1 MQNPIEVSRTRYRAD
16 EDYIY
21 AVDPVARFD
30 QRRLASMVGYVAIGL
45 PIVLGIG
52 GLMLGGLTHGG
63 SPLGSFRASISGF
76 YYESVLLGDVMVGA
90 LAFIGTL
97 MLAYR
102 GWSRKVADL
111 ATGAGL
117 AAYLV
122 ALFPA
127 AGWFLVSGEDAIFVT
142 ASHILHAVA
151 AGVLFLILA
160 FFCFFVFTRVE
171 VHQTE
176 GEGVPASVKRARD
189 RIYRAA
195 GTLIL
200 LSIAA
205 IPLGGLLLEDR
216 ADTYRITFW
225 AETVALTAFGISW
238 LVQGRASNTR
248 LMDVRDRRDKA
259 VAKGKEAAAEAKD

>member
-1 MQNPIEVSRTRYRAD
+1 MQNPIEVSRARYRAD
-16 EDYIY
+16 ENYVY
-21 AVDPVARFD
+21 AEDPVARFD

-45 PIVLGIG
+45 PIVLG
-52 GLMLGGLTHGG
+52 LGGIALSKLT
-63 SPLGSFRASISGF
+63 LGEATLGTFRASISGF
-76 YYESVLLGDVMVGA
+76 YYESVLLGDIMVGA

-111 ATGAGL
+111 ATAAGL

-127 AGWFLVSGEDAIFVT
+127 DGWFLVPGEGPIFVT
-142 ASHILHAVA
+142 SAHILHAVA

-160 FFCFFVFTRVE
+160 FFCFFVFTKVE

-205 IPLGGLLLEDR
+205 IPLSGLLPDGI
-216 ADTYRITFW
+216 AQAYRITFW
-225 AETVALTAFGISW
+225 AETVAMTAFGISW
-238 LVQGRASNTR
+238 LVQGRASNTI
-248 LMDVRDRRDKA
+248 LLDVRDRRDKA
-259 VAKGKEAAAEAKD
+259 IAKGEEAAAEAKG

>member
-1 MQNPIEVSRTRYRAD
+1 MNNPIEIGRTRYRAD
-16 EDYIY
+16 EGYIY
-21 AVDPVARFD
+21 ARDPVARFD

-45 PIVLGIG
+45 PIVLGFG
-52 GLMLGGLTHGG
+52 GAALSWLK
-63 SPLGSFRASISGF
+63 LGSFRASISGF
-76 YYESVLLGDVMVGA
+76 YYESVLLGDIMVGA

-111 ATGAGL
+111 ATAAGL

-127 AGWFLVSGEDAIFVT
+127 DGWFVPPGEAAIFQP
-142 ASHILHAVA
+142 AAQILHAVA
-151 AGVLFLILA
+151 AGTLFLILA

-171 VHQTE
+171 AHQTE

-205 IPLGGLLLEDR
+205 IPLGGFL
-216 ADTYRITFW
+216 ADDLAQTYRITFW

-238 LVQGRASNTR
+238 LVQGRASSHI

-259 VAKGKEAAAEAKD
+259 IAKGEQAVAEDKD

>member
-1 MQNPIEVSRTRYRAD
+1 MQNPIEVGRARYRAD
-16 EDYIY
+16 EDYVY
-21 AVDPVARFD
+21 AADPVARFD

-52 GLMLGGLTHGG
+52 GAVLGWLK
-63 SPLGSFRASISGF
+63 LGSFRASISGF
-76 YYESVLLGDVMVGA
+76 YYESVLLGDIMVGA

-111 ATGAGL
+111 ATAAGL

-127 AGWFLVSGEDAIFVT
+127 DGWFLVPGEGAIFVT
-142 ASHILHAVA
+142 SAHILHAVA

-160 FFCFFVFTRVE
+160 FFCFFVFTKVE

-205 IPLGGLLLEDR
+205 IPLGGLLAGDTAE
-216 ADTYRITFW
+216 TYRITFW

-238 LVQGRASNTR
+238 LVQGRASSTI

-259 VAKGKEAAAEAKD
+259 IAKGEEAAAEAKD